1 MVLTY
6 SIILVLL
13 AWSTTLYVVEV
24 FICHR
29 IVDSCLAAC
38 TCPGESHPGP
48 MRKDGSYVGRAAP
61 EIDVMEAIVTDGVG
75 YVSSLFS
82 LSLYTPK
89 HSPSSGF
96 LVSSNRTFRCKRR
109 RFTYSDKKMTSLFRQ
124 DTITRSTIKQPHSTT
139 HSGLRRMLTREV
151 CYSYLVHIF
160 PLC

>member
-1 MVLTY
+1 
-6 SIILVLL
+6 
-13 AWSTTLYVVEV
+13 
-24 FICHR
+24 
-29 IVDSCLAAC
+29 
-38 TCPGESHPGP
+38 

-82 LSLYTPK
+82 PLYTPE
-89 HSPSSGF
+89 HSPSLGF

-109 RFTYSDKKMTSLFRQ
+109 RFTYRDKKMTSLFRQ
-124 DTITRSTIKQPHSTT
+124 GTITRSTIKQPHSTT

-151 CYSYLVHIF
+151 RYSYRVHIF

>member
-24 FICHR
+24 FVFHR
-29 IVDSCLAAC
+29 VVNSWPAAC

-61 EIDVMEAIVTDGVG
+61 EIDVLEAIVTDGVG

-82 LSLYTPK
+82 PLYTPE
-89 HSPSSGF
+89 HNSSLGF

-109 RFTYSDKKMTSLFRQ
+109 RFTYRDKKMTSLFRQ
-124 DTITRSTIKQPHSTT
+124 DTITRSTIKPPHSTT